1 VFSPNLA
8 LVPTVIESP
17 QKWVVCHLKI
27 DRWILDE
34 ARMHKHIYEAYKIMI
49 KVLIKL
55 LQHRFNDY
63 KMKKLKMLQKIEH
76 FSESIY
82 LDDIMAFTSP

>member
-1 VFSPNLA
+1 
-8 LVPTVIESP
+8 
-17 QKWVVCHLKI
+17 
-27 DRWILDE
+27 
-34 ARMHKHIYEAYKIMI
+34 MHKHIYEAYKIMI